1 MTVALLIAILAA
13 AVQSG
18 TPILYATLGEM
29 FTQRSGVNNLGV
41 EGMMMVG
48 AFAGFMGLYI
58 SGNPW
63 VGVLFAG
70 VAGMLM
76 GGLHGVVCLVFRG
89 NQIVSGLALTI
100 FGTGLADY
108 MGDPYVGVST
118 NGFMPFE
125 LPGLSAIPVVGPILF
140 KQDALVILSYFIAPL
155 MWLVLQ
161 RTRLGMALRATG
173 ERPEV
178 VRAAGLSPLFMRWLG
193 CLWGGFLVGIGGG
206 YLSLAYTHMWS
217 HSMSSGRGWIAV
229 ALVIFAFWRPGRAVV
244 GAYLFGGVVA
254 FQMRLQ
260 ATGASIPSGFLQM
273 LPYVLTLLVLLISS
287 ARGKG
292 RGAPA
297 NLGVNLEPGE

>member
-1 MTVALLIAILAA
+1 MTLALFISILAA

-29 FTQRSGVNNLGV
+29 FTQRTGVNNMGV

-48 AFAGFMGLYI
+48 AFAGFMGLYLTG
-58 SGNPW
+58 SPW
-63 VGVLFAG
+63 VGVLCAG
-70 VAGMLM
+70 CAGALM
-76 GGLHGVVCLVFRG
+76 GGLHGIVCLVFQG

-100 FGTGLADY
+100 FGAGFADY
-108 MGDPYVGVST
+108 MGNPYVGVAT
-118 NGFMPFE
+118 TGFRTFDFP
-125 LPGLSAIPVVGPILF
+125 LLSQIPVIGPILF
-140 KQDALVILSYFIAPL
+140 RQNALVILSYFMAPL
-155 MWLVLQ
+155 LWFILQ

-178 VRAAGLSPLFMRWLG
+178 VKAAGLSPLLMRWTG
-193 CLWGGFLVGIGGG
+193 CIGGGFLVGIGGG

-229 ALVIFAFWRPGRAVV
+229 ALVIFAFWRPGRAIV

-260 ATGASIPSGFLQM
+260 ASGAIISSAFLQM
-273 LPYVLTLLVLLISS
+273 LPYILTLLVLLVSS
-287 ARGKG
+287 VRGKG

-297 NLGVNLEPGE
+297 GLGVNLEPEE